1 MNNIGIIKNFILSKY
16 KNAKKIFFI
25 LSEPEYLKEID
36 ERLDFP
42 FVSESHLLLYTYNRS
57 GGFKSVTL
65 PSKME
70 YVYSMGEYIAIPNAY
85 YSKEYGDMCLTGTCV
100 LINTY
105 SFENAPDKVY
115 LNVNIFNKIK

>member
-1 MNNIGIIKNFILSKY
+1 MNNIDIIKNFILRKY

-25 LSEPEYLKEID
+25 LSEPEYLEEID

-42 FVSESHLLLYTYNRS
+42 FISESRLLLYTYNRS
-57 GGFKSVTL
+57 DGFKSVTL
-65 PSKME
+65 PSKRE
-70 YVYSMGEYIAIPNAY
+70 YVYSMGEYVAIPNAY

-105 SFENAPDKVY
+105 SFENTSEIY
-115 LNVNIFNKIK
+115 LNVNIFNK

>member
-1 MNNIGIIKNFILSKY
+1 MINDIELIRNFILSKY

-25 LSEPEYLKEID
+25 LRESEYLEEID
-36 ERLDFP
+36 EGLDFP
-42 FVSESHLLLYTYNRS
+42 SVSESHLLLYTYNRS
-57 GGFKSVTL
+57 DGFKSVTL

-85 YSKEYGDMCLTGTCV
+85 YSKEYGDMYLTGTCV

-105 SFENAPDKVY
+105 SFVNAPDEVY
-115 LNVNIFNKIK
+115 LNVNIFNK

>member
-1 MNNIGIIKNFILSKY
+1 MNNTDIIKNFILRKY

-25 LSEPEYLKEID
+25 FNEPEYLKEID
-36 ERLDFP
+36 EWLDFP

-57 GGFKSVTL
+57 DGFKSVTL
-65 PSKME
+65 PSERK
-70 YVYSMGEYIAIPNAY
+70 YVYSVDECKAIPNAY

-105 SFENAPDKVY
+105 SFENAPDEVY
-115 LNVNIFNKIK
+115 LNVNIFTK